1 MQKFTLD
8 LRTMLSLLGEAEQT
22 GQLTAD
28 LPSGIPGLK
37 KRCQVRIL
45 LQGGKVVLCEITGG
59 GGYLLAS
66 GDEAI
71 RLLTQLR
78 ACVWKLEESQVDEPP
93 SLPTTSS
100 QSPLSEATSNQS
112 PLFDERYVVPQRI
125 ASVNRQMLEQ
135 LSRRQRQVLNLVDG
149 VRTVEKITFLLS
161 ASSDDYSIRQT
172 QVIVQEL
179 RARGL
184 IIISSAQQT

>member
-100 QSPLSEATSNQS
+100 QSPL
-112 PLFDERYVVPQRI
+112 FDERYVVPQRI